1 MRYYEAIYIVHP
13 NLEDAGLT
21 KVVEATKK
29 ALSKRGGELLYEE
42 NMGKKRLAYAVE
54 KQRFGTYILLQ
65 FQGEGVDN
73 SRFSQDLELNDDII
87 AQMIVSIDEE
97 EIRTPTPKADENVVA
112 AESDA
117 KAEVKP
123 APETVADKATE
134 EPEKEV
140 AEEETSTEPAEDDAA
155 KPAAAEESTDDAQ
168 EAEETGTD
176 AVTEVDAE
184 ADSPA

>member
-13 NLEDAGLT
+13 SLEDAGLT

-73 SRFSQDLELNDDII
+73 SRFSQDLELNDDVI
-87 AQMIVSIDEE
+87 AQMIVSIDED
-97 EIRTPTPKADENVVA
+97 EIRTVPSETEVTAVV

-117 KAEVKP
+117 KAEVNSD
-123 APETVADKATE
+123 PE
-134 EPEKEV
+134 PV
-140 AEEETSTEPAEDDAA
+140 AEETVEGSAEETAAEASTEPAEDEAA
-155 KPAAAEESTDDAQ
+155 EPAAAEESSDEGQ

-176 AVTEVDAE
+176 GVTEVDAE
-184 ADSPA
+184 ADSPV